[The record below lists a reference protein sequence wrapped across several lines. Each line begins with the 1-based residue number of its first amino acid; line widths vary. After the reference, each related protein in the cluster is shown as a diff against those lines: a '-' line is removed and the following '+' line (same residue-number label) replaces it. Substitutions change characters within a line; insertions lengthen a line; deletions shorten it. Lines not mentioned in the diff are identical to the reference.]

1 MGGYCNGIA
10 CKIAPGGICRTNC
23 LPFIHVLL
31 AHYTRPIPTLYENQ
45 FQELNDN
52 DPAAQCQL
60 GRYEIAIGNRVNPS
74 RPLDNGGKQK
84 QLLYLVHYSNRLLS
98 LSHLFLL
105 ANCLAA
111 LLLLCSYIHTLPS
124 PPTRTG
130 TTIIALSHRYTNT
143 DSHAIRHQRLHQR
156 NAFHFSAL
164 SYFLQYWASLWI
176 CSTSAGITADI
187 EMSSRFCRC

>member
-1 MGGYCNGIA
+1 MSNQ
-10 CKIAPGGICRTNC
+10 
-23 LPFIHVLL
+23 LL
-31 AHYTRPIPTLYENQ
+31 TLYPCPPRPLHTTDTYTIYENQ

-60 GRYEIAIGNRVNPS
+60 GRQEIAIGNRVNPS

-111 LLLLCSYIHTLPS
+111 LLLLCSYIHTLPT

-143 DSHAIRHQRLHQR
+143 DSHAIRHQRLS
-156 NAFHFSAL
+156 SAECV
-164 SYFLQYWASLWI
+164 SLLG
-176 CSTSAGITADI
+176 SVLLPPVLG
-187 EMSSRFCRC
+187 